1 MLAESYLI
9 QFGGDGWFRHAV
21 SFTLVVNISSSPE
34 GAYCV
39 EMPRNRDNKCTFRPV
54 IADDGRSMQV
64 RLSASACWG
73 AEHPSDSQQSILRFN
88 AVQSCGRAHCQ
99 VNRQFTGLGTQ

>member
-1 MLAESYLI
+1 VNYDVMGIAATVFL
-9 QFGGDGWFRHAV
+9 
-21 SFTLVVNISSSPE
+21 TLVVIIASSPE

-39 EMPRNRDNKCTFRPV
+39 EMPRNRDNKCTFRLV

-73 AEHPSDSQQSILRFN
+73 AAPFGLAAERPRFN
-88 AVQSCGRAHCQ
+88 AVQPCGRAHCQ